1 MTLIEKYLTLKSNYR
16 NFDTKNTLRLMQAFR
31 RTVPQLAEKGY
42 TIAFDMLGSINFGIA
57 GDDSD
62 ADCILYHACDIH
74 ADRPDCPE
82 VCPTLMFEK
91 QEIRK
96 SVRKGLGDKKFQ
108 VEFLDVMNLKYLD
121 SLDLAADLTTNECV
135 FRFLFYRSIARPV
148 NRPLLR
154 RYQDQLENIPEL
166 KESFSEHASKILES
180 YLNTN
185 SHRYSFN
192 KYNER
197 IMNRGIHLP
206 EDLMKELKT
215 YLDDGAGI

>member
-16 NFDTKNTLRLMQAFR
+16 NYDTKNTLRLMQAFR
-31 RTVPQLAEKGY
+31 RTVPHLADKGY
-42 TIAFDMLGSINFGIA
+42 TIAFDMLGSINFGVA
-57 GDDSD
+57 DESSD

-82 VCPTLMFEK
+82 TCPTLMFEK
-91 QEIRK
+91 QEIQK
-96 SVRKGLGDKKFQ
+96 SIRKGLSDKNFQ
-108 VEFLDVMNLKYLD
+108 VEFLDVMNLKFLD
-121 SLDLAADLTTNECV
+121 GLDLTADLTGNECV

-154 RYQDQLENIPEL
+154 RYQDLLENIPEL
-166 KESFSEHASKILES
+166 KERFSEHASRILES
-180 YLNTN
+180 YLGTN

-197 IMNRGIHLP
+197 IMSRGLHIPDDFL
-206 EDLMKELKT
+206 EELKQ
-215 YLDDGAGI
+215 YLGNEAR